1 MLDIFNQIDVLI
13 ITQHENKKYVSGFKG
28 SESLVALL
36 PDDVLFITDG
46 RYKTAVKNDLKPE
59 VNAYITET
67 GQSHFAKLVEVLKE
81 KNLGRIGIEANN
93 MTVGMYEQL
102 KKEFDS
108 AEFVS
113 TFDVIEGLRE
123 IKTEQELD
131 LIKAAVRITDKT
143 FGYVTENIKPGMTEI
158 EVRNMVDQAHFNFG
172 GERLS
177 FDTIVASGP
186 NGALPHA
193 KPGNRVIESG
203 DMVTIDFGCFKDEY
217 CSDMTRSFFV
227 GEATNEKLIEIH
239 NIVYKA
245 WETQI
250 ASAKAGMTGH
260 ELDKIGRDIIEQA
273 GYGEYFIHGTGH
285 SLGLEV
291 HENPRVAKGWHSKLL
306 PGHVVTIEPG
316 IYVEGIGG
324 VRIEN
329 DIIIREGGCESL
341 NTSNPNFD
349 VAIKG

>member
-1 MLDIFNQIDVLI
+1 MLEIFKQVDVLI
-13 ITQHENKKYVSGFKG
+13 VTNHENKKYVSGFKG

-46 RYKTAVKNDLKPE
+46 RYKTAAKNDLKSD
-59 VNAYITET
+59 VTAYITET
-67 GQSHFAKLVEVLKE
+67 GQSHFEKLVEVVKS
-81 KNLGRIGIEANN
+81 KSPSKIGIEAND
-93 MTVGMYEQL
+93 MTVGMYERL
-102 KKEFDS
+102 KAEFPDV
-108 AEFVS
+108 EFVS
-113 TFDVIEGLRE
+113 TEDVLEGLRE
-123 IKTEQELD
+123 IKSEQELD
-131 LIKAAVRITDKT
+131 LIKAAVAITDKA
-143 FGYVTENIKPGMTEI
+143 FSYITENIKPGMTEV
-158 EVRNMVDQAHFNFG
+158 EVRNMVDQAHFDLG
-172 GERLS
+172 AERLS

-193 KPGNRVIESG
+193 KPGNRVIENG

-239 NIVYKA
+239 NTVHKA

-250 ASAKAGMTGH
+250 AAARAGMTGH
-260 ELDKIGRDIIEQA
+260 ELDKIGRDIIEEA

-291 HENPRVAKGWHSKLL
+291 HENPRVAKGWHKELL
-306 PGHVVTIEPG
+306 AGHVVTIEPG

-329 DIIIREGGCESL
+329 DIIIRENGCESL
-341 NTSNPNFD
+341 NTSSPNFD

>member
-1 MLDIFNQIDVLI
+1 MLEIFNQIDALI
-13 ITQHENKKYVSGFKG
+13 ITHHENKKYISGFKG
-28 SESLVALL
+28 SESLVVLL
-36 PDDVLFITDG
+36 PSETLFITDG
-46 RYKTAVKNDLKPE
+46 RYKTVIKNDLKPE
-59 VNAYITET
+59 VTAFITET
-67 GQSHFAKLVEVLKE
+67 GQSHQAKLVEVLKE
-81 KNLGRIGIEANN
+81 RKLETIGIEANN
-93 MTVGMYEQL
+93 MTVGMYENL
-102 KKEFDS
+102 K
-108 AEFVS
+108 AELDGSTLVS

-123 IKTEQELD
+123 IKTEDELD
-131 LIKAAVRITDKT
+131 KIKAAVALTDKA
-143 FGYVTENIKPGMTEI
+143 FAHITENIKPGMTEI
-158 EVRNMVDQAHFNFG
+158 EVRNMVDNAHFALG
-172 GERLS
+172 GDRLS
-177 FDTIVASGP
+177 FETIVASGP

-193 KPGNRVIESG
+193 KPTDRVIESG
-203 DMVTIDFGCFKDEY
+203 DMVTIDFGVFKDEY

-239 NIVYKA
+239 NTVYKA

-250 ASAKAGMTGH
+250 AAARAGMTGH
-260 ELDKIGRDIIEQA
+260 ELDKIGRDIIEEA

-291 HENPRVAKGWHSKLL
+291 HENPRVAKGWHKELL
-306 PGHVVTIEPG
+306 AGHVVTIEPG

-341 NTSNPNFD
+341 NTANPNFD

>member
-1 MLDIFNQIDVLI
+1 MLDIFNEIDVLI
-13 ITQHENKKYVSGFKG
+13 VTNHENKKYVSGFKG
-28 SESLVALL
+28 SESLVALTATE
-36 PDDVLFITDG
+36 VLFITDG
-46 RYKTAVKNDLKPE
+46 RYKTAAKNDLKPG
-59 VNAYITET
+59 VVAHITET
-67 GQSHFAKLVEVLKE
+67 GQSHFDKLVEVVKA
-81 KNLGRIGIEANN
+81 KNPSKIGIEAND
-93 MTVGMYEQL
+93 MTVGMYEQVANNFSDCTL
-102 KKEFDS
+102 
-108 AEFVS
+108 VS
-113 TFDVIEGLRE
+113 TSNLIEGLRE
-123 IKTEQELD
+123 IKSEDELD
-131 LIKAAVRITDKT
+131 LIKAAVAITDKAFSHIVET
-143 FGYVTENIKPGMTEI
+143 IKPGMTEI
-158 EVRNMVDQAHFNFG
+158 EVRNMVDQAHFALG
-172 GERLS
+172 GDRLS
-177 FDTIVASGP
+177 FETIVASGP

-193 KPGNRVIESG
+193 KPSNRIIESG
-203 DMVTIDFGCFKDEY
+203 DMVTIDFGVFKNEY

-239 NIVYKA
+239 NTVYKA

-291 HENPRVAKGWHSKLL
+291 HENPRVAKGWDSKLL

-329 DIIIREGGCESL
+329 DIIIRENGCESL
-341 NTSNPNFD
+341 NSSNPHFD

>member
-1 MLDIFNQIDVLI
+1 MLENFKDIDVLI
-13 ITQHENKKYVSGFKG
+13 VTNHENKKYVSGFKG
-28 SESLVALL
+28 SESLVALF
-36 PDDVLFITDG
+36 PEETLFVTDG
-46 RYKTAVKNDLKPE
+46 RYKTAVKNDLKDG
-59 VNAYITET
+59 VTSFITET
-67 GQSHFAKLVEVLKE
+67 GQSHFAKLVEVIKE
-81 KNLGRIGIEANN
+81 KDPKRIGVEANN
-93 MTVGMYEQL
+93 MTVAMYENL
-102 KKEFDS
+102 KNEFPNS
-108 AEFVS
+108 EFVS
-113 TFDVIEGLRE
+113 TLDVLEAKRE
-123 IKTEQELD
+123 IKSEEELD
-131 LIKAAVRITDKT
+131 LIKAAVAITDKT
-143 FGYVTENIKPGMTEI
+143 FSFVTENVKPGMTEI

-172 GERLS
+172 GDRLS
-177 FDTIVASGP
+177 FETIVASGP

-203 DMVTIDFGCFKDEY
+203 DMITIDFGCFKDEY

-227 GEATNEKLIEIH
+227 GEVGSDKMVEIH
-239 NIVYKA
+239 NTVYKA

-250 ASAKAGMTGH
+250 AAAKAGMTGH
-260 ELDKIGRDIIEQA
+260 ELDKIGRDIIEEA

-291 HENPRVAKGWHSKLL
+291 HENPRVAKGWHSELL

-316 IYVEGIGG
+316 IYVEGVGG

-341 NTSNPNFD
+341 NASNPNYD